1 MKSQI
6 SSFCEQSALFVLFHV
21 FVFRIIAFSLCFP
34 RVFSS
39 FFVFGESKQKM
50 DDSEPQ
56 AIVTPP
62 AWIELLEKTT
72 VEEILDKSRPLVTV
86 TMYGL

>member
-1 MKSQI
+1 M
-6 SSFCEQSALFVLFHV
+6 
-21 FVFRIIAFSLCFP
+21 
-34 RVFSS
+34 
-39 FFVFGESKQKM
+39 FGESKQKM